1 MLPAPCGQAT
11 LASHDERY
19 RAVAWRCANER
30 TFARFPRTGVVGIGV
45 AAFIAGVGGT
55 MWTVNSRVIIQSA
68 VPNELLGRFNAASRL
83 VGWGMTPI
91 AVRQL
96 TPPSSEISLRHR
108 NRSGSMSE
116 KIQRTGSP
124 VAACTMS
131 VPTARAVNVNTTPV
145 RGPC

>member
-45 AAFIAGVGGT
+45 AAFIAVVGGT

-91 AVRQL
+91 AAAVAGILAQL
-96 TPPSSEISLRHR
+96 LSFRAAFGAFAIGCAALVYPYLKIVTP
-108 NRSGSMSE
+108 
-116 KIQRTGSP
+116 
-124 VAACTMS
+124 AAIAAADR
-131 VPTARAVNVNTTPV
+131 PRAS
-145 RGPC
+145 